1 MATLREAE
9 QARDETAEALRRLG
23 AHAISVEEE
32 TEALDAELGA
42 IAVEPTAAGRA
53 AQPGGGAVQP
63 TVAGGGAAEST
74 VPGGAIS
81 SSGAGTDV
89 GARTGAGTVEQSGA
103 GPADDE
109 SPADLPVGAEPVA
122 DQAAGDALRPQKRR
136 SFAVVA
142 WFEGDPPV
150 DLPRDLEIQAGT
162 RTKVVPLRARRTER
176 FRAE

>member
-9 QARDETAEALRRLG
+9 QARDEYAEALRQLG

-42 IAVEPTAAGRA
+42 DPTEPPVAAS
-53 AQPGGGAVQP
+53 AQPGGGAAQF
-63 TVAGGGAAEST
+63 GGGAAEPTQDGEATLSSAAGT
-74 VPGGAIS
+74 DTGPGP
-81 SSGAGTDV
+81 GAGT
-89 GARTGAGTVEQSGA
+89 GEQSGA
-103 GPADDE
+103 GPADEE
-109 SPADLPVGAEPVA
+109 SRADRSVGAEPVA
-122 DQAAGDALRPQKRR
+122 DQATGDAPGPQKGR

-142 WFEGDPPV
+142 WFEGDPPA
-150 DLPRDLEIQAGT
+150 DLPRDLEIQVGT

>member
-9 QARDETAEALRRLG
+9 RARDEMAEALRLLG

-42 IAVEPTAAGRA
+42 FPAEPTRDAGGAAQPTRDAGGA
-53 AQPGGGAVQP
+53 AQPGAGSDTGA
-63 TVAGGGAAEST
+63 G
-74 VPGGAIS
+74 
-81 SSGAGTDV
+81 SGAGL
-89 GARTGAGTVEQSGA
+89 GEQSGA
-103 GPADDE
+103 GPVDE
-109 SPADLPVGAEPVA
+109 ESLADLPVGAEPLA
-122 DQAAGDALRPQKRR
+122 DQAAGNAPRPQKRR

-150 DLPRDLEIQAGT
+150 ELPRDLEIQAGT
-162 RTKVVPLRARRTER
+162 RTKVVPLRVRRTER

>member
-9 QARDETAEALRRLG
+9 QARDEAAEALRQLG

-42 IAVEPTAAGRA
+42 IPAEPPVAGGA
-53 AQPGGGAVQP
+53 AQ
-63 TVAGGGAAEST
+63 TGGGAAE
-74 VPGGAIS
+74 PPQDGGATS
-81 SSGAGTDV
+81 SSGAGTDI
-89 GARTGAGTVEQSGA
+89 GDGPGAGTGEPSGA
-103 GPADDE
+103 GPADEE
-109 SPADLPVGAEPVA
+109 SPADLPVGAAPVA
-122 DQAAGDALRPQKRR
+122 DQSAGDAPRPQKRR

-150 DLPRDLEIQAGT
+150 GLPRDLEIQAGT